1 MENVYVLIIYIY
13 QLIELVNCVRL
24 VNVNNADK
32 ILITNA
38 KYVNL
43 KADYSLLMGNV
54 SALSK
59 DIN

>member
-24 VNVNNADK
+24 VYVNNANK
-32 ILITNA
+32 ILISNA